1 MKTVIGLFDSLP
13 DARNVVNQLV
23 NAGFERDHISLV
35 ASDASGE
42 YQSATEGDIDSSN
55 ASGAGATTGAVV
67 GGTLGVLLGLG
78 ALAIPGIGPVI
89 AAGPLLAGLAGAG
102 VGAVAGGLLGAL
114 VDAGVPE
121 EEARYY
127 TEGVRRGGTLVI
139 AKVEDGASDEAA
151 EIMNRN
157 HAVNVKE
164 RSADWQSR
172 GWSGYDE
179 NAGPYSADEMR
190 AERAYYDE
198 PGTIHHTALSATD
211 TTSRTQDDRDEV
223 ALEVVEEEL
232 KVGKREVQGGGVRVS
247 TEVVAE
253 PVVKEVSLR
262 EEHVHVERR
271 PVDRAASD
279 ADFENF
285 REGTLELTETREE
298 AVVDKRARVVEE
310 VIIRKDVEERTET
323 VRDTVRHT
331 EVDVET
337 IDTATAFRRHFDTTY
352 GSGGA
357 TYDTYAPAYRY
368 GTDLASQSTYRGRA
382 WGDIE
387 TEARTTWESD
397 HPGTWDQFK
406 DAVRHAWDQ
415 VRGRA

>member
-1 MKTVIGLFDSLP
+1 MKTVVGLFDSINE
-13 DARNVVNQLV
+13 ARSVVNQLD

-42 YQSATEGDIDSSN
+42 YQTSTGDGTAT
-55 ASGAGATTGAVV
+55 GAGATTGAVA
-67 GGTLGVLLGLG
+67 GGALGVLAGLG

-102 VGAVAGGLLGAL
+102 VGAVAGGMLGAL
-114 VDAGVPE
+114 VDEGVPE

-139 AKVEDGASDEAA
+139 AKVDDGASDEAA

-179 NAGPYSADEMR
+179 NAEPYSADDIR
-190 AERAYYDE
+190 AERAYYE
-198 PGTIHHTALSATD
+198 ERNTIHHTALSAD
-211 TTSRTQDDRDEV
+211 NRDEV
-223 ALEVVEEEL
+223 ALPVVEEEL
-232 KVGKREVQGGGVRVS
+232 RVGKREVQGGGVRVS

-253 PVVKEVSLR
+253 PVVEEVSLR

-271 PVDRAASD
+271 PVDRAATD
-279 ADFENF
+279 ADFANF
-285 REGTLELTETREE
+285 REGTLELTETHEE
-298 AVVDKRARVVEE
+298 AIVDKRARVVEE
-310 VIIRKDVEERTET
+310 VIVRKDVDERTET
-323 VRDTVRHT
+323 VRDTLRHT
-331 EVDVET
+331 EVDVEN
-337 IDTATAFRRHFDTTY
+337 IDSASEFRTHFDTTY
-352 GSGGA
+352 GSRGA
-357 TYDTYAPAYRY
+357 TYETYAPAYRY
-368 GTDLASQSTYRGRA
+368 GTDLANQSAYRGRA
-382 WGDIE
+382 WEDIE

-397 HPGTWDQFK
+397 HPNTWEQFK